1 MKKINN
7 SQEIINLDN
16 NYYLQITNDI
26 NNLPKNVSDIKKINI
41 IKILKNRILLLKID
55 FNNLN
60 KKQYKRLLKKILFLK
75 IIVSTTKIEIGISNN
90 SKTLLGYII
99 NYNENNK
106 EQKDFIL
113 AINAIF
119 YANKYER
126 YNYIYDTVCNYLD
139 SFFYGKNLC
148 DFKNNK
154 CGEKRNTSSDAGCC
168 HHFKNKKLGPCL
180 PFNKLVL
187 CEYLKDDHTCGAKC
201 IGCKLFT
208 CDYLEKKGIKF
219 RIKDILLLKVF
230 FNPLQKY
237 YIKYKVFTPKEKI
250 IKILMRCGW

>member
-41 IKILKNRILLLKID
+41 
-55 FNNLN
+55 N

-126 YNYIYDTVCNYLD
+126 YNYIYDTV
-139 SFFYGKNLC
+139 
-148 DFKNNK
+148 
-154 CGEKRNTSSDAGCC
+154 
-168 HHFKNKKLGPCL
+168 
-180 PFNKLVL
+180 
-187 CEYLKDDHTCGAKC
+187 
-201 IGCKLFT
+201 
-208 CDYLEKKGIKF
+208 
-219 RIKDILLLKVF
+219 
-230 FNPLQKY
+230 
-237 YIKYKVFTPKEKI
+237 
-250 IKILMRCGW
+250 